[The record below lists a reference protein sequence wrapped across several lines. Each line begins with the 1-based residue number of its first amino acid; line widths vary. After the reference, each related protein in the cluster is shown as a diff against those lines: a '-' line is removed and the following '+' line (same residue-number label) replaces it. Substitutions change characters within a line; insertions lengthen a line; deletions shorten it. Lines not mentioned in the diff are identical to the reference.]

1 VSEAD
6 EHDENG
12 ENGEDGED
20 GAAADPAVPMTMAAF
35 RESFSYGEHA
45 DMQFKYLARLDDE
58 QAADAIAEVLA
69 TVGEVVDT
77 GDLEALRA
85 QLFALQVA
93 GYAPSEPVAPTVTG
107 APFAPLRGPLAEQRL
122 ALITA
127 GGVFTRDDDPM
138 GPDGPTQAES
148 LSLIQAFLRGTP
160 TLSTIAV
167 DTPPEQLTAR
177 HPGYD
182 ARTAQRDPDT
192 VFPLTHLRAVA
203 AEGRVQ
209 LADEHYAFTGAT
221 SQRRLEKQVAPRWA
235 EHMAAREVDVCFL
248 VAT

>member
-1 VSEAD
+1 MSEAD
-6 EHDENG
+6 EHRTATGVE
-12 ENGEDGED
+12 
-20 GAAADPAVPMTMAAF
+20 ADQPSEPAEPPLTMAAF
-35 RESFSYGEHA
+35 RASFYYGEHA
-45 DMQFKYLARLDDE
+45 DMQFKYLAGLDDA

-69 TVGEVVDT
+69 MVGEVVDT
-77 GDLEALRA
+77 GDLDGLRSR
-85 QLFALQVA
+85 LVELQVT
-93 GYAPSEPVAPTVTG
+93 GYAPSEPVEPSVDD
-107 APFAPLRGPLAEQRL
+107 APFTPLGGPLAEQRL

-127 GGVFTRDDDPM
+127 GGVFDRDDDPM

-148 LSLIQAFLRGTP
+148 LSMIQDFLRGTP

-167 DTPPEQLTAR
+167 DTPPERLTAR

-192 VFPLTHLRAVA
+192 VFPLTHLRAAA

-209 LADEHYAFTGAT
+209 LAEEHYAFTGAT
-221 SQRRLEKQVAPRWA
+221 SQRRLEQQVAPRWA
-235 EHMAAREVDVCFL
+235 EHMAAREVDVAFL

>member
-6 EHDENG
+6 AHRQDDAGADGGVDE
-12 ENGEDGED
+12 
-20 GAAADPAVPMTMAAF
+20 PMTMAAF
-35 RESFSYGEHA
+35 RESFYYGEHA
-45 DMQFKYLARLDDE
+45 DMQFKYLARLGDQ

-77 GDLEALRA
+77 GDLDALRA
-85 QLFALQVA
+85 RLFALQVA
-93 GYAPSEPVAPTVTG
+93 GYAPSEPVAPTVTE
-107 APFAPLRGPLAEQRL
+107 APFAPLDGPLAEQRL

-138 GPDGPTQAES
+138 GRDGPTQAES
-148 LSLIQAFLRGTP
+148 LSLIQDFLRGTP

-235 EHMAAREVDVCFL
+235 EHMAAREVDVVFL

>member
-1 VSEAD
+1 MSEAD
-6 EHDENG
+6 EHHDDHG
-12 ENGEDGED
+12 TG
-20 GAAADPAVPMTMAAF
+20 PAEQPMTMAGF
-35 RESFSYGEHA
+35 RESFYYGEHA
-45 DMQFKYLARLDDE
+45 DMQFKYLAKLDDA

-69 TVGEVVDT
+69 TVGEVADT
-77 GDLEALRA
+77 GDLDVLRST
-85 QLFALQVA
+85 LFELQVA
-93 GYAPSEPVAPTVTG
+93 AYTPDDPAEPAVED

-127 GGVFTRDDDPM
+127 GGVFDRDDDPL
-138 GPDGPTQAES
+138 GPDGPTRAES
-148 LSLIQAFLRGTP
+148 LSMIQDFLRGTP
-160 TLSTIAV
+160 TLSTISV
-167 DTPPEQLTAR
+167 DTPPERLTAR

-192 VFPLTHLRAVA
+192 VFPLTHLRALA

-209 LADEHYAFTGAT
+209 LADEHYAFAGAT

-235 EHMAAREVDVCFL
+235 EHMAAREIDVCFL

>member
-1 VSEAD
+1 VSEPD
-6 EHDENG
+6 EHHDDAG
-12 ENGEDGED
+12 TTP
-20 GAAADPAVPMTMAAF
+20 ADQPMTMADF
-35 RESFSYGEHA
+35 RESFYYGDHA
-45 DMQFKYLARLDDE
+45 DMQFKYLAKLEDAP
-58 QAADAIAEVLA
+58 AADAIAEVLA

-77 GDLEALRA
+77 GDLDVLRST
-85 QLFALQVA
+85 LFELQVA
-93 GYAPSEPVAPTVTG
+93 AYRPADPAEPTVED

-127 GGVFTRDDDPM
+127 GGVFDRDDDPM

-148 LSLIQAFLRGTP
+148 LSMIQDFLRGTP
-160 TLSTIAV
+160 TLSAITV
-167 DTPPEQLTAR
+167 DTPPERLTAR

-203 AEGRVQ
+203 AEDRVR

-235 EHMAAREVDVCFL
+235 EHMAAREIDVCFL

>member
-12 ENGEDGED
+12 ENGED

>member
-1 VSEAD
+1 MSEAD
-6 EHDENG
+6 EHDGHDENG
-12 ENGEDGED
+12 AG
-20 GAAADPAVPMTMAAF
+20 ADPAEQPMTMAAF
-35 RESFSYGEHA
+35 RESFYYGEHA
-45 DMQFKYLARLDDE
+45 DMQFKYLARLGDA
-58 QAADAIAEVLA
+58 QAADTVAEVLA

-77 GDLEALRA
+77 GDLDTLRSR
-85 QLFALQVA
+85 LFALQVA
-93 GYAPSEPVAPTVTG
+93 GYAPSEPVEPTVAD
-107 APFAPLRGPLAEQRL
+107 APFTALTGPLAEQRL

-127 GGVFTRDDDPM
+127 GGVFARDDDPM
-138 GPDGPTQAES
+138 GPDGPTQTES
-148 LSLIQAFLRGTP
+148 LSMIQTFLRGTP

-167 DTPPEQLTAR
+167 DTPPERLTAR

-235 EHMAAREVDVCFL
+235 EHMAAREVDVAFL

>member
-1 VSEAD
+1 MNEAD
-6 EHDENG
+6 EHHTD
-12 ENGEDGED
+12 DT
-20 GAAADPAVPMTMAAF
+20 GAEPAEQPMTMAAF
-35 RESFSYGEHA
+35 RESFYYGEHA
-45 DMQFKYLARLDDE
+45 DMQFKYLARLGDE

-69 TVGEVVDT
+69 MVGEVVDT
-77 GDLEALRA
+77 GDLDALRSR
-85 QLFALQVA
+85 LVELQVT
-93 GYAPSEPVAPTVTG
+93 GYAPSEPVEPSVAD
-107 APFAPLRGPLAEQRL
+107 APFTALSGPLDDQRL

-127 GGVFTRDDDPM
+127 GGVFARDDDPM

-148 LSLIQAFLRGTP
+148 LSMIQDFLRGTP

-167 DTPPEQLTAR
+167 DTPPERLTAR

-192 VFPLTHLRAVA
+192 VFPLTHLRAAA

-235 EHMAAREVDVCFL
+235 EHMAAREVDVVFL